1 MTTKL
6 TDLREVPNVHTKSL
20 ALQVLMI
27 QDFGVNSSTNLKQLA
42 SFHAC
47 SKNKKNAETKILNL
61 GNRRQI
67 CKFAR
72 KLIGTI
78 KSLTKPNILLFKHL
92 SLSRIAQ
99 EKYQPR
105 SSTEHTHWHS
115 NSILLQF
122 KKQCLDPPLNIVS
135 HFRISNQANF
145 PRLRPPVQL
154 EIADAVVK
162 ERQLVSALVLP
173 VTRNIQLSNHR
184 LQFFQ
189 TSLKIHRKDTPD
201 FYYYYYG

>member
-6 TDLREVPNVHTKSL
+6 TDLRDVPNAHTRSL

-27 QDFGVNSSTNLKQLA
+27 QDFGVNSSTYLKQLA

-47 SKNKKNAETKILNL
+47 SKNKKNTEARDLNS
-61 GNRRQI
+61 GNWLQT
-67 CKFAR
+67 CQLAR
-72 KLIGTI
+72 KLNGTI
-78 KSLTKPNILLFKHL
+78 KTLIKPNILLFKHL

-99 EKYQPR
+99 EKYQLR
-105 SSTEHTHWHS
+105 SSTEQTHWHS
-115 NSILLQF
+115 NLILLQF
-122 KKQCLDPPLNIVS
+122 KKQCLDPPLDIVS

-189 TSLKIHRKDTPD
+189 TSLKIHQKK
-201 FYYYYYG
+201 